1 MRTSR
6 SVPRPL
12 VIIIMIAAV
21 LIAGTVSAAPVW
33 HTSKI
38 KWIYPLSSGAVIL
51 TFEIE
56 SPTCNPGATT
66 NYHLITVG
74 ENGVTQEALEN
85 MLAVALTAATT
96 GRAVSI
102 NFDDATTY
110 CYINRLYVRFDS

>member
-6 SVPRPL
+6 SVPRP
-12 VIIIMIAAV
+12 VVMIITIAAV

-33 HTSKI
+33 HNSKI

-51 TFEIE
+51 ALEIE

-66 NYHLITVG
+66 NYYHIAVG

-96 GRAVSI
+96 GRVVSI
-102 NFDDATTY
+102 NFDDATTH